1 MYWRKLSSSISYFI
15 NRDVWGEALLESNE
29 DLLQAYFDI
38 ALDEV
43 DGVYRYLDKRSF
55 EYIELSDEDLEKIK
69 KTFLE
74 RIEKKK
80 LKYVDEIDEIRSKKI
95 FREAREYL
103 TDELERENKLNGF
116 KILEFPKKK

>member
-1 MYWRKLSSSISYFI
+1 MDWRKISSSISYFI
-15 NRDVWGEALLESNE
+15 NRDFWGESLLESND
-29 DLLQAYFDI
+29 DLLQVYFDI
-38 ALDEV
+38 ALEEV

-80 LKYVDEIDEIRSKKI
+80 LKYADEIDEIRSKKI

-103 TDELERENKLNGF
+103 TDEIEKENKLKGF
-116 KILEFPKKK
+116 KVLEFPNKK

>member
-1 MYWRKLSSSISYFI
+1 MYYRVRSTCSSFI
-15 NRDVWGEALLESNE
+15 NRDGWGEALLK
-29 DLLQAYFDI
+29 AYFDI

-80 LKYVDEIDEIRSKKI
+80 LKYADEIDEIRSKKI
-95 FREAREYL
+95 FRGWKPRYV
-103 TDELERENKLNGF
+103 
-116 KILEFPKKK
+116 